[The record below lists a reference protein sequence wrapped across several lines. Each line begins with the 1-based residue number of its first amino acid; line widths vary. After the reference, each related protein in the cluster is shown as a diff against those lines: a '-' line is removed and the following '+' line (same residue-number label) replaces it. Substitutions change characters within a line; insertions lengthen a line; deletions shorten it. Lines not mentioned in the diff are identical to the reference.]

1 MRRADYRPWRRN
13 FQRLWSEC
21 DPLLNRAANLRPHT
35 VKQQASGQRPAQTQ
49 CLLLFCVCEKI
60 KKKIKKNK
68 RHICFS
74 FPIKKTLCVDVG
86 ITQRSA
92 INNTFVPGKKRTKGR
107 EVGLLLFLV
116 RVCLCVRACGIVCFP
131 TPPPTPGFERQLR
144 KQGRWIFFG
153 PPGSSSGG
161 R

>member
-60 KKKIKKNK
+60 KKNKKNK

-107 EVGLLLFLV
+107 EGGLLLFWCVCVYVCV
-116 RVCLCVRACGIVCFP
+116 RVELCVFFP
-131 TPPPTPGFERQLR
+131 PLQLR
-144 KQGRWIFFG
+144 GLR
-153 PPGSSSGG
+153 GS
-161 R
+161 